1 VNSTV
6 LINKKSSISII
17 LIAGSIAVILLVAHF
32 INYIDNYLH
41 SAVKNSQ
48 VSQNTKLVSA
58 SISEEMSDKPSMDV
72 IKDIGTRGSN
82 LDQSII
88 EQSGKFLLIR
98 ALNSLKSR
106 LAMGE
111 CGSLELEIIKQYAPH
126 NMTTLID
133 EFINKYPSE
142 LLSNSVIAKM
152 LGDTLKEDQIIKPF
166 NPNFFVHLV
175 NKVVKIQNIEKE
187 NNSKL
192 LLQSIEFLKLN
203 QLKDCLK
210 TIDLISIKG
219 DDLIRLQS
227 ILKTKYEIIS
237 IIDKLILE
245 LLEND

>member
-1 VNSTV
+1 M
-6 LINKKSSISII
+6 LINKRSSISII
-17 LIAGSIAVILLVAHF
+17 LIAGSIAAILLVAHF
-32 INYIDNYLH
+32 IKYIDNYLH
-41 SAVKNSQ
+41 SAVKNSKI
-48 VSQNTKLVSA
+48 SQDTKLGSA
-58 SISEEMSDKPSMDV
+58 LMSEEMTDKPSMDV
-72 IKDIGTRGSN
+72 IKDIKARGGN

-88 EQSGKFLLIR
+88 EQSGKFLLIK

-111 CGSLELEIIKQYAPH
+111 YGSLELEIIKQYAPH
-126 NMTTLID
+126 NMTTFID

-142 LLSNSVIAKM
+142 SPSNSSIVKM
-152 LGDTLKEDQIIKPF
+152 LSDTLKEDQIIKPF

-187 NNSKL
+187 NNTKL
-192 LLQSIEFLKLN
+192 LLQSIEFLELN

-219 DDLIRLQS
+219 DDLIQLQS